1 MVKLL
6 LLNLADNI
14 KSPVCTFKMC
24 LCVLNRQYVSSVGIS
39 YMLHDDTATVVL
51 VQLNEVMH
59 FPPFDGI

>member
-1 MVKLL
+1 
-6 LLNLADNI
+6 
-14 KSPVCTFKMC
+14 MC